1 MLALGHA
8 SSLSNEIQRNCM
20 ELKIT
25 ACMQQ
30 LWQILAPKDAKKKKE
45 NNNNSTLTATFE
57 ELGAKSGKVK

>member
-30 LWQILAPKDAKKKKE
+30 LWQILAPKDAKKKKKK
-45 NNNNSTLTATFE
+45 TTTTA
-57 ELGAKSGKVK
+57 L